1 MYHLITKEDCI
12 WCERA
17 KALFKE
23 RGEDFVVYDHK
34 EHPMIMKLMLEVCP
48 KRFPQIWYNGT
59 YIGTYE
65 NLVKWFEEL

>member
-1 MYHLITKEDCI
+1 MYHLITKEGCI

>member
-12 WCERA
+12 WCDRA
-17 KALFKE
+17 KELFKE
-23 RGEDFVVYDHK
+23 KGEDFVVYDYK
-34 EHPMIMKLMLEVCP
+34 EHPMIMKLMFEARLKSV
-48 KRFPQIWYNGT
+48 PQIWYNGT